1 MRSISYRRS
10 ESYIADLN
18 PVNKIMLC
26 DKEEKFDS
34 AFKAQ
39 VDEYQNTKTKRRAA
53 KRDRGMS
60 S

>member
-1 MRSISYRRS
+1 
-10 ESYIADLN
+10 LN